1 MAEYSPENWIYMQT
15 PSQSGREFLKKV
27 LNALGHE
34 KFTASIIM
42 EYAYLLAG
50 AIIQALAMRL
60 FLVPAQLVSGG
71 ISGIGQI
78 VNSFTGWP
86 IGLMVFLGN
95 IPLFLLGWRFLGGPR
110 FALRTAL
117 SITVFSFFTD
127 AFMWIIPG
135 EGVTHD
141 LVLNCLYGGVM
152 LGVGLGLVYRGQGT
166 SGGSDILGRI
176 LNYRFGISISQS
188 YLMTDTLVVLAGGF
202 AFNWEKALYGL
213 VVIYVSGLAAEMIS
227 EGSSVFRTAL
237 IISSKPDEVSS
248 KILTDMER
256 GVTILKGTGAYTG
269 ADRPVLYV
277 VISRAE
283 VNQVKSLVQE
293 VDPSAFMVISQA
305 HEALGEG
312 FKPLLKR

>member
-1 MAEYSPENWIYMQT
+1 MPWDTKSLSVAIL
-15 PSQSGREFLKKV
+15 FD
-27 LNALGHE
+27 
-34 KFTASIIM
+34 
-42 EYAYLLAG
+42 YAYLLVG

-86 IGLMVFLGN
+86 IGMMVFIGN
-95 IPLFLLGWRFLGGPR
+95 LPLFLLGWRFLGGPR
-110 FALRTAL
+110 FAVRTAI
-117 SITVFSFFTD
+117 SITVFSIFTD
-127 AFMWIIPG
+127 AFFWIIPG

-188 YLMTDTLVVLAGGF
+188 YLLTDTLVVLAGGF
-202 AFNWEKALYGL
+202 AFSWENALYGL

-237 IISSKPDEVSS
+237 IISSKPDEVAG
-248 KILTDMER
+248 KILTEMER
-256 GVTILKGTGAYTG
+256 GVTILQGTGAYTG

-283 VNQVKSLVQE
+283 VNQVKALVHE
-293 VDPSAFMVISQA
+293 VDPQAFMVISQA

-312 FKPLLKR
+312 FKPLKRQL

>member
-1 MAEYSPENWIYMQT
+1 MYMQT
-15 PSQSGREFLKKV
+15 PSQSGREFLTKV

-42 EYAYLLAG
+42 EYAYLLVG
-50 AIIQALAMRL
+50 AVIQALAMRL

-141 LVLNCLYGGVM
+141 LVLNCLFGGVM

-227 EGSSVFRTAL
+227 EGSSIFRTAL

-283 VNQVKSLVQE
+283 VNQVKALVQE
-293 VDPSAFMVISQA
+293 VDPGAFMVISQA

-312 FKPLLKR
+312 FKPLIKH

>member
-1 MAEYSPENWIYMQT
+1 MST
-15 PSQSGREFLKKV
+15 PSKSGREYLMKV

-34 KFTASIIM
+34 KLSWGILRDYGYVIG
-42 EYAYLLAG
+42 G
-50 AIIQALAMRL
+50 AVIQALAMRL

-78 VNSFTGWP
+78 VNAFTGWP
-86 IGLMVFLGN
+86 IGLMIFLGN
-95 IPLFLLGWRFLGGPR
+95 VPLFLLGWRFLGGPR
-110 FALRTAL
+110 FATRTAL
-117 SITVFSFFTD
+117 AITIFSIFTD
-127 AFMWIIPG
+127 AFFWILPG

-176 LNYRFGISISQS
+176 LNYRFGISTSHS
-188 YLMTDTLVVLAGGF
+188 YLLTDTLVVLAGGF
-202 AFNWEKALYGL
+202 AFSWEKALYGL

-227 EGSSVFRTAL
+227 EGSSIFRTAL
-237 IISSKPDEVSS
+237 IISTQSEEVAN
-248 KILTDMER
+248 KILTEMER
-256 GVTILKGTGAYTG
+256 GVTILQGTGAYTG

-277 VISRAE
+277 VITRAE
-283 VNQVKSLVQE
+283 VNQVKALVHE
-293 VDPSAFMVISQA
+293 VDEAAFMVIGQA

-312 FKPLLKR
+312 FMPLKRQS

>member
-1 MAEYSPENWIYMQT
+1 MQT
-15 PSQSGREFLKKV
+15 QPESGREFLTKV
-27 LNALGHE
+27 LKALGHE
-34 KFTASIIM
+34 KLSPAILLD
-42 EYAYLLAG
+42 YAYLLAG
-50 AIIQALAMRL
+50 ALIQALSMRL

-86 IGLMVFLGN
+86 IGLMVLLGN

-110 FALRTAL
+110 FALRTAI
-117 SITVFSFFTD
+117 SIIVFSFFTD
-127 AFMWIIPG
+127 AFFWIIPG

-141 LVLNCLYGGVM
+141 LVLNSLYGGVM

-227 EGSSVFRTAL
+227 EGSSIFRTAL

-248 KILTDMER
+248 RILTVMER
-256 GVTILKGTGAYTG
+256 GVTILQGTGAYTG

-283 VNQVKSLVQE
+283 VNQVKALVHD
-293 VDPSAFMVISQA
+293 VDPQAFMVISQA

-312 FKPLLKR
+312 FKPLKR

>member
-1 MAEYSPENWIYMQT
+1 MQNPPET
-15 PSQSGREFLKKV
+15 ARLFFKKM
-27 LNALGHE
+27 LTALGHE
-34 KFTASIIM
+34 KFTAAFFL
-42 EYAYLLAG
+42 EYIYLLAG
-50 AIIQALAMRL
+50 AVIQALAMRL
-60 FLVPAQLVSGG
+60 FLIPAQLVSGG

-78 VNSFTGWP
+78 VNAFTAWP
-86 IGLMVFLGN
+86 IGLMVLIGN
-95 IPLFLLGWRFLGGPR
+95 IPLFILGWRFLGGPR

-117 SITVFSFFTD
+117 SIIVFSFFTD

-152 LGVGLGLVYRGQGT
+152 LGLGLGLVYRGRGT

-188 YLMTDTLVVLAGGF
+188 YMITDTLVVLAGGF

-213 VVIYVSGLAAEMIS
+213 VVIYVSGLAAEMVS

-237 IISSKPDEVSS
+237 IISAQPEEVSE
-248 KILTDMER
+248 KILTEMER
-256 GVTILKGTGAYTG
+256 GVTVLQGRGAYTG
-269 ADRPVLYV
+269 TDRPVLYV

-283 VNQVKSLVQE
+283 VNQVKALVHE
-293 VDPSAFMVISQA
+293 VDPNAFMVISQA

-312 FKPLLKR
+312 FKPLRR